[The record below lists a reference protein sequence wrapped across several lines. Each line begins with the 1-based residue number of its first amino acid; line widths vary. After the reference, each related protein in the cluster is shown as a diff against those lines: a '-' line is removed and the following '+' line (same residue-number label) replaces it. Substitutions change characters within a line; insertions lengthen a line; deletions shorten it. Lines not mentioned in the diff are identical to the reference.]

1 MNKLKIDYNQ
11 EIKLGILAKLLN
23 ISERQVQRLALDEV
37 IRKNDKNKY
46 LFLESVHGYI
56 EYLEEKNNAPK
67 DLKEEKIKEEIARI
81 KEDTELKK
89 IRKMELK
96 NQLHS
101 SEIVKVVMTN
111 MLVNMKGKLLSI
123 SNKLAPLIVAMDN
136 LGEIQDA
143 IQTEILEALTELSE
157 YDPEIFKDKK
167 YIDIEEEEEKQVEPK
182 KRGRKKGK

>member
-1 MNKLKIDYNQ
+1 MIKENQ
-11 EIKLGILAKLLN
+11 VTTALELAKFLDVSDRHIRDLV
-23 ISERQVQRLALDEV
+23 SEGYIIKTERG
-37 IRKNDKNKY
+37 KY
-46 LFLESVHGYI
+46 LLFESIRGYI
-56 EYLEEKNNAPK
+56 NYLEEKNNAPK

-101 SEIVKVVMTN
+101 AEIVKEVMTN

-123 SNKLAPLIVAMDN
+123 SNKLAPLIVVMDN
-136 LGEIQDA
+136 LGEIQDT
-143 IQTEILEALTELSE
+143 IQTEILEVLTELSE
-157 YDPEIFKDKK
+157 YDPEMFKDKK